1 MFTGVQILEPKV
13 FDYMAGES
21 SAVFGTTKVT
31 YPKMLNGGEGLYGF
45 LFEGFWQDLG
55 SAERIK
61 EAEERLKRGEVK
73 LHYLK

>member
-1 MFTGVQILEPKV
+1 
-13 FDYMAGES
+13 MAGES

-31 YPKMLNGGEGLYGF
+31 YPKMLTGGESLYGF

-61 EAEERLKRGEVK
+61 EAEAKLAGSGVK
-73 LHYLK
+73 LHYLKDQV